1 MQNLVTIGRSAT
13 ELLCIFDFQNG
24 GRPPSWIWYDV
35 TSDHPRLV
43 FDGPNILLKLH
54 VDRVYTLQDIAILR
68 DVVSAVYATATWLAG
83 RVSVTPRYCIKTA
96 KPILKLFDHLV
107 ATSF

>member
-43 FDGPNILLKLH
+43 FDGPNIRLKLH
-54 VDRVYTLQDIAILR
+54 VDHVYTLQDIEIFTRGRSKRGICYGNVAGWLGG
-68 DVVSAVYATATWLAG
+68 WLAG
-83 RVSVTPRYCIKTA
+83 CPSHAGTVSKRLNV
-96 KPILKLFDHLV
+96 
-107 ATSF
+107 S